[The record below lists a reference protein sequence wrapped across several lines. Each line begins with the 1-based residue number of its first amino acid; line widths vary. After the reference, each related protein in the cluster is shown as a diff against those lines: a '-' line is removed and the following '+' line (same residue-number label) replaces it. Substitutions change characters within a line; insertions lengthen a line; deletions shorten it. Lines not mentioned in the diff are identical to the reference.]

1 MKFLKASK
9 DFDFVLSLNYIYKII
24 SGIKVLP
31 TPVVGSVFVNSL
43 KNICID
49 NETKDSIL
57 NMASGVKFHQFPLQD
72 DLYKIM
78 KKLGNNHL
86 LRGKFSSC
94 SITMKVYSCM
104 TFVL

>member
-57 NMASGVKFHQFPLQD
+57 NMASGVSSVSLARGFVQNNE
-72 DLYKIM
+72 KIR
-78 KKLGNNHL
+78 KQ
-86 LRGKFSSC
+86 SP
-94 SITMKVYSCM
+94 T
-104 TFVL
+104 

>member
-57 NMASGVKFHQFPLQD
+57 NMASGVSSVSLARRFVQNNE
-72 DLYKIM
+72 KIR
-78 KKLGNNHL
+78 KQ
-86 LRGKFSSC
+86 SP
-94 SITMKVYSCM
+94 T
-104 TFVL
+104 